1 MIAFDDLT
9 ACLWKTASLPREEF
23 SAVRESVDLHSGD
36 AVIVES
42 CQRLEVYAFEDCQC
56 GAPLRL
62 HGRDALVHMAAVAAG
77 LHSAVLGEE
86 QVMGQV
92 RTSLVDSPPPLRE
105 AGDIAIAAARELRQS
120 TRVNTDSG
128 HLLDRGLAMANV
140 DAGDSMLILGTGH
153 MARLIARRGQYLG
166 FERIVIAGRT
176 KPVAA
181 WFEDGQFDFAPLDS
195 LPEMPAFDVVVG
207 CLGSNAPV
215 LDVRAGLPPI
225 RSLILDLGT
234 PANFCGA
241 AAAPLLDIA
250 KLLEAGQH
258 HTNRRRTRL
267 LEELG
272 AIIDRR
278 LAMAASTRTSP
289 VGAFRA
295 SIERIRQ
302 REAQRIRHLHPE
314 IAPETVEAITRAL
327 VNQIFHLPSER
338 LRRIDDAEWHER
350 FVALFSEEAE
360 PAAERVR
367 Q

>member
-1 MIAFDDLT
+1 MIAFADLT
-9 ACLWKTASLPREEF
+9 ACLWKTASLPRDEF
-23 SAVRESVDLHSGD
+23 AAVRESVDLHSGD

-56 GAPLRL
+56 PAPTRL
-62 HGRDALVHMAAVAAG
+62 HGRDALLHLAAVAAG

-92 RTSLVDSPPPLRE
+92 RTSLVDSPAALRE
-105 AGDIAIAAARELRQS
+105 AGDIAVAAARELRQS

-128 HLLDRGLAMANV
+128 HLLDRGLAMANA
-140 DAGDSMLILGTGH
+140 DAGGSMLILGTGH
-153 MARLIARRGQYLG
+153 MARLIARRGLHLG

-176 KPVAA
+176 KPVAS
-181 WFEDGQFDFAPLDS
+181 WFDESEFDFVHLADVR
-195 LPEMPAFDVVVG
+195 EAGTFDIAVG

-215 LDVRAGLPPI
+215 VDVATALPPV
-225 RSLILDLGT
+225 RRLLLDLGT
-234 PANFCGA
+234 PANFTGSA
-241 AAAPLLDIA
+241 EAPLLDIA
-250 KLLEAGQH
+250 TLLDAGQH
-258 HTNRRRTRL
+258 HTNRRRARL
-267 LEELG
+267 MDQLG
-272 AIIDRR
+272 EIIDRR

-302 REAQRIRHLHPE
+302 REAQRIHHLHPE

-350 FVALFSEEAE
+350 FVALFSEDAE
-360 PAAERVR
+360 PAAKGARS
-367 Q
+367 